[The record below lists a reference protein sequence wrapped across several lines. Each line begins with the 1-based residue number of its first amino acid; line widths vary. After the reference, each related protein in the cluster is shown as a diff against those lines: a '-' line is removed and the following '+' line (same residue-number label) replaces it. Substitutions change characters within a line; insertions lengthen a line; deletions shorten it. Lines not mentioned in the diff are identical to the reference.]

1 MQEPIASAKTPSGRR
16 RAKLLAGTLALT
28 MASFGAAVGIS
39 AAPAFADF
47 TSNNYTIGTPGS
59 AFTAVSA
66 TPTAATSGSSQS
78 YVITATAPSAI
89 PNGDDVTVT
98 DSAGNVPVSAA
109 TAVSLVD
116 ENAANCLQSGTN
128 GGAESTTGGL
138 VIVLDS
144 TCNIAAGDTL
154 KIGLTV
160 TDPGSNFYFIVA
172 STVNGTTVDSNTV
185 TINAVPP
192 TVTPS
197 PVTVGYGATY
207 TIAGIGAST
216 LSTSGPAWTTSDL
229 TGTASTIE
237 STTSLIVTSV
247 LTPTSNTVPTTS
259 NSIGWY
265 ASSNGAGYSV
275 TYTPSGG
282 SLTTDTVDSAT
293 VDPCLSVATFCA
305 VPPATGAGDT
315 NNQVLVQLASGIT
328 PGSTIT
334 LNAEG
339 LNPSV
344 DSSYTVDITPQWTN
358 PPTSVPTVAL
368 QAPYEALL
376 TENGTVTF
384 GTSVTGVTVTPSP
397 TLASTSA
404 SYTVGFKAGSA
415 VASGGYIC
423 LAEPNTSFAN
433 AVPSTA
439 VTSASLAALVTDT
452 TSGAQFVV
460 SPNTV
465 TLGDGATDVTCGTST
480 LNTHS
485 LQVVLPSTN
494 SINAGDQIT
503 VTVINVTSPAVGTYS
518 DFAVS
523 TSSDKVVVDA
533 PAYQIGVSSN
543 AGVNVVVSPTT
554 PGSLATYTISGEH
567 ASSAIQGGAAIYI
580 TVPPGTVLPDNG
592 ADYTLTDST
601 TTTGSGGLTL
611 LDYLSDTHVELTVP
625 NAINSGDMLTI
636 TVDGVI
642 NPPLSGSYS
651 LTVSNA
657 DFAAPAV
664 TAPVFPEANTA
675 YPDAGLVNF
684 SGTIY
689 LFAGGHAFGIP
700 TPAVLASVQVND
712 HATVV
717 SAPTGATVPNAT
729 PAVGTVIFTYNNPTI
744 YVVGTDGDLHG
755 FATPAQFLG
764 DGYDPADVITVP
776 NLNGLTVGATGG
788 SEGTAVTALATSAN
802 GAIVDSSGTYYVFAG
817 GKAFG
822 IPTPARLAAVQ
833 AGDTA
838 TPLSGTVTA
847 AQTGATIRSGTVVT
861 LNSAVWVAN
870 AGALYAFKSVAQLQA
885 DGYGGTP
892 SIVIP
897 NVGGI
902 SAVSTYTGS

>member
-1 MQEPIASAKTPSGRR
+1 MV
-16 RAKLLAGTLALT
+16 
-28 MASFGAAVGIS
+28 SFGAAVGIS

-47 TSNNYTIGTPGS
+47 TSNSYTIGTPGS

-66 TPTAATSGSSQS
+66 TPTAATANSSQS

-89 PNGDDVTVT
+89 PNGDHITVT
-98 DSAGNVPVSAA
+98 DSAGNVPVSQA

-116 ENAANCLQSGTN
+116 ENAANCLQSGTD
-128 GGAESTTGGL
+128 GGTGSTSGGL
-138 VIVLDS
+138 VINLDG
-144 TCNIAAGDTL
+144 TCNIAAGDTI

-160 TDPGSNFYFIVA
+160 IDPGSNFYFTVS
-172 STVNGTTVDSNTV
+172 STVNGTPVDSNTV

-192 TVTPS
+192 TITPS

-207 TIAGIGAST
+207 TIAGIGGST
-216 LSTSGPAWTTSDL
+216 LASSGPAWTASDL
-229 TGTASTIE
+229 TGTGTTIE

-247 LTPTSNTVPTTS
+247 LTPTTPTVPTTS

-275 TYTPSGG
+275 TYTPPG
-282 SLTTDTVDSAT
+282 SSPVTDAVDSAT
-293 VDPCLSVATFCA
+293 VDPCLSTATFCGA
-305 VPPATGAGDT
+305 TPATGVGDT

-339 LNPSV
+339 LNPSA
-344 DSSYTVDITPQWTN
+344 DGLYTVDITPEWTN
-358 PPTSVPTVAL
+358 PPTSVPAVAL
-368 QAPYEALL
+368 QTPYETVL
-376 TENGTVTF
+376 TENGSVNF

-404 SYTVGFKAGSA
+404 SYTVGFKADSA
-415 VASGGYIC
+415 VPSNGYIC
-423 LAEPNTSFAN
+423 LAEPSTSFAN
-433 AVPSTA
+433 AYPSTSIA
-439 VTSASLAALVTDT
+439 SASLSALVTDT
-452 TSGAQFVV
+452 TSGTQFVV
-460 SPNTV
+460 SPSTV
-465 TLGDGATDVTCGTST
+465 TNTDGATDVSCGTST
-480 LNTHS
+480 LNANANS
-485 LQVVLPSTN
+485 LQITVPSVDT
-494 SINAGDQIT
+494 INAGDQVT

-523 TSSDKVVVDA
+523 TSADKVAVDA

-543 AGVNVVVSPTT
+543 VGVNVVVSPTT

-567 ASSAIQGGAAIYI
+567 ASGAIQAGAELTI
-580 TVPPGTVLPDNG
+580 TVPAGTVLPDNG
-592 ADYTLTDST
+592 ADYTLTDAT
-601 TTTGSGGLTL
+601 TTTGSGGLKL
-611 LDYLSDTHVELTVP
+611 LDYLSDTSVELTVP

-651 LTVSNA
+651 LSVANA
-657 DFAAPAV
+657 DIAQPAV
-664 TAPVFPEANTA
+664 TAPVFPQANTA

-684 SGTIY
+684 SGTVY
-689 LFAGGHAFGIP
+689 LFAGGHPFGIP

-717 SAPTGATVPNAT
+717 SAPTGATVPNAA

-744 YVVGTDGDLHG
+744 YVVGADGDLHG

-776 NLNGLTVGATGG
+776 NLNGITLGATAG

-870 AGALYAFKSVAQLQA
+870 AGALYAFKSVAQLQS

-897 NVGGI
+897 NVGGL